1 MFGNLFTISNT
12 ALNSASNVFLNGKSS
27 NPAKPLLVWGQGKG
41 GILGEALILRETCTY
56 ITSHLG

>member
-41 GILGEALILRETCTY
+41 GILDETLA
-56 ITSHLG
+56 SHHTWFNR